1 MDEKSLKSLED
12 SLTVSKYAP
21 KRNDEPSIDQIVE
34 EIETDV
40 HMLNEKLALFKAR
53 LKDQVDLLNKASNL
67 IMDLNR
73 TTVKLA
79 TNIAMSKSSRQR
91 RVGF

>member
-12 SLTVSKYAP
+12 SLTVHKYAP
-21 KRNDEPSIDQIVE
+21 NATKRNDEPSIDQIVE

-40 HMLNEKLALFKAR
+40 RMLNEKLELFKAR

-67 IMDLNR
+67 IMDLIR
-73 TTVKLA
+73 TTVK
-79 TNIAMSKSSRQR
+79 
-91 RVGF
+91 